1 LQIENCKL
9 TNAKLE
15 QAMALG
21 IHNIGAPEGANRG
34 KKRVGRGPGS
44 GHGKTSTRGH
54 KGQKSRSGY
63 SGRAGFEGG
72 QMPLQR
78 RLPKRGFTN
87 IFKKEWIEVNLADL
101 DRRFEAADQ
110 ITPDLMVERGII
122 KKGKLARF
130 HGVVILGNGSVG
142 KALNITA
149 HRFSKSARE
158 KIEAAG
164 GAATLVAGLESKS
177 E

>member
-1 LQIENCKL
+1 
-9 TNAKLE
+9 
-15 QAMALG
+15 MALG
-21 IHNIGAPEGANRG
+21 IHNIGAPEGANRN

-63 SGRAGFEGG
+63 SGRPGFEGG

-87 IFKKEWIEVNLADL
+87 IFKKQWLEVKLSDL
-101 DRRFEAADQ
+101 EQRFEDAESV
-110 ITPDLMVERGII
+110 TPELMVERGMI
-122 KKGKLARF
+122 KKSHLVRF
-130 HGVVILGNGSVG
+130 HGVVVLGGGEVT
-142 KALNITA
+142 KALKVTA
-149 HRFSKSARE
+149 HRFTRGARE

-164 GAATLVAGLESKS
+164 GTATLAE
-177 E
+177 

>member
-1 LQIENCKL
+1 
-9 TNAKLE
+9 
-15 QAMALG
+15 MALG
-21 IHNIGAPEGANRG
+21 IHNIGAPEGANRN

-63 SGRAGFEGG
+63 SGRPGFEGG

-87 IFKKEWIEVNLADL
+87 IFKKQWLEVKLSDL
-101 DRRFEAADQ
+101 EQKFEDAESV
-110 ITPDLMVERGII
+110 TPELMVERGMI
-122 KKGKLARF
+122 KKSHLDRF
-130 HGVVILGNGSVG
+130 HGVVILGGGEVT
-142 KALNITA
+142 KALKVTA
-149 HRFSKSARE
+149 HRFTRGARE

-164 GAATLVAGLESKS
+164 GTATVAE
-177 E
+177 

>member
-1 LQIENCKL
+1 
-9 TNAKLE
+9 
-15 QAMALG
+15 MALG
-21 IHNIGAPEGANRG
+21 IHNIGAPKGANRN

-63 SGRAGFEGG
+63 SGRPGFEGG

-87 IFKKEWIEVNLADL
+87 IFKKQWIEISLADL
-101 DRRFEAADQ
+101 EKRFEADDQ
-110 ITPDLMVERGII
+110 ITPELMVDRGII
-122 KKGKLARF
+122 KKSHLRRF
-130 HGVVILGNGSVG
+130 EGVVILGGG
-142 KALNITA
+142 LTKALNITA
-149 HRFSKSARE
+149 HRFTRGAKE

-164 GAATLVAGLESKS
+164 GQATLVADANGSTEG
-177 E
+177 EAQPTQ

>member
-1 LQIENCKL
+1 
-9 TNAKLE
+9 
-15 QAMALG
+15 MALG
-21 IHNIGAPEGANRG
+21 IHNIGAPKGAN
-34 KKRVGRGPGS
+34 KNKTRVGRGPGS

-87 IFKKEWIEVNLADL
+87 IFKKQWIEVKISDL
-101 DRRFEAADQ
+101 DKRFDTGDN
-110 ITPDLMVERGII
+110 ITPELMAERGMI
-122 KKGKLARF
+122 KKSHLGRSS
-130 HGVVILGNGSVG
+130 GVVILGGGEVTKS
-142 KALNITA
+142 LNITA
-149 HRFSKSARE
+149 HRFSRGARE

-164 GAATLVAGLESKS
+164 GRASVIGEAPPAE
-177 E
+177 

>member
-1 LQIENCKL
+1 
-9 TNAKLE
+9 
-15 QAMALG
+15 MALG
-21 IHNIGAPEGANRG
+21 IHNIGAPKGANKN

-63 SGRAGFEGG
+63 SGRPGFEGG

-87 IFKKEWIEVNLADL
+87 IFKKQWIEVSLADL
-101 DRRFEAADQ
+101 EKRFEADDQ
-110 ITPDLMVERGII
+110 ITPELMADRGMI
-122 KKGKLARF
+122 KKSHLRRF
-130 HGVVILGNGSVG
+130 EGVVILGSGKLT

-149 HRFSKSARE
+149 HRFTRGAKE
-158 KIEAAG
+158 KIESAG
-164 GAATLVAGLESKS
+164 GQASLVAPDQAES
-177 E
+177 ETAEQ

>member
-1 LQIENCKL
+1 
-9 TNAKLE
+9 
-15 QAMALG
+15 MALG
-21 IHNIGAPEGANRG
+21 IHNIGAPEGANRN

-63 SGRAGFEGG
+63 SGRPGFEGG

-87 IFKKEWIEVNLADL
+87 IFKKQWLEVKVSDL
-101 DRRFEAADQ
+101 EQRFEAADA
-110 ITPDLMVERGII
+110 ITPELMVERGII
-122 KKGKLARF
+122 KKSHLSRF
-130 HGVVILGNGSVG
+130 HGVVVLGGGEVT
-142 KALNITA
+142 KALSITA
-149 HRFSKSARE
+149 HRFTRGARE

-164 GAATLVAGLESKS
+164 GTATLVE
-177 E
+177 

>member
-1 LQIENCKL
+1 
-9 TNAKLE
+9 
-15 QAMALG
+15 MALG
-21 IHNIGAPEGANRG
+21 IHNIGAPEGANKN

-87 IFKKEWIEVNLADL
+87 IWKTEYDIVNLAAL
-101 DRRFEAADQ
+101 AELAEAAQ
-110 ITPDLMVERGII
+110 GSLNVTPESLVELGMVRKGERV
-122 KKGKLARF
+122 K
-130 HGVVILGNGSVG
+130 VLGDGEIG
-142 KALNITA
+142 KALKVTA
-149 HRFSKSARE
+149 HKFSKSARA

-164 GAATLVAGLESKS
+164 GSCEELR
-177 E
+177 

>member
-1 LQIENCKL
+1 
-9 TNAKLE
+9 
-15 QAMALG
+15 MALG
-21 IHNIGAPEGANRG
+21 IHNIGAPKGANKN

-44 GHGKTSTRGH
+44 GHGKTSARGH

-87 IFKKEWIEVNLADL
+87 IFKKQWIEVKVSDL
-101 DRRFEAADQ
+101 DKRFDTGDN
-110 ITPDLMVERGII
+110 ITPELMVERGMI
-122 KKGKLARF
+122 KKGQLGRYE
-130 HGVVILGNGSVG
+130 GVVVLGGGEVTKS
-142 KALNITA
+142 LNIVA
-149 HRFSKSARE
+149 HRFSRGAKE

-164 GAATLVAGLESKS
+164 GRATVLGETPPAE
-177 E
+177 